1 MKRING
7 FEEARQLL
15 SREAPPLIDEGEA
28 GTKVRQIVDEV
39 MTRGDDALRQFSREF
54 DKVELTELEV
64 PAGQIKAAVEELDEE
79 LFKALKLAAKRV
91 TSFHQKQKEAIEAS
105 VEAMGGKQL
114 LRPLKRAG
122 VYVPGG
128 SASYPSSVLM
138 TAIPAKVAG
147 VKEII
152 MATPPGSD
160 GKVPKATLAAASIA
174 GVERVFAV
182 GGAQAIAAM
191 AFGTETL
198 PRVDK
203 ICGPGNIYVTLAK
216 KFVYGTVDIDG
227 LEGPSEVF
235 MVADAKADPSYCAAD
250 MLAQAEH
257 DPLSTAILATNS
269 PELADAVA
277 AEVGR
282 RLPDM
287 KRRQIIEKSLN
298 ERGVIAVVADLDEAV
313 RLANLYA
320 PEHLLLLVADAE
332 SYFEKIENAG
342 CVFAGYRAT
351 VVIGDYI
358 AGPSHVLPAGG
369 TARFAS
375 PLNVNDFIK
384 LTDAVVVDSVMLKK
398 LGQAAVTIA
407 RAEGLE
413 AHALAV
419 EERLKKKQGG

>member
-1 MKRING
+1 LKRING

-15 SREAPPLIDEGEA
+15 SREAPPLIEEGEA
-28 GTKVRQIVDEV
+28 GTRVRQIIDEV
-39 MTRGDDALRQFSREF
+39 MTRGDDALRQYSRQF
-54 DKVELTELEV
+54 DGVEPAELEV
-64 PAGQIKAAVEELDEE
+64 PAAQLKAAAEELDEE
-79 LFKALKLAAKRV
+79 LFKALKLAARQI
-91 TSFHQKQKEAIEAS
+91 TSFHQKQRDAIEAS
-105 VEAMGGKQL
+105 VAAMDGKQL

-138 TAIPAKVAG
+138 TAIPARVAG

-152 MATPPGSD
+152 MTTPPGSD

-174 GVERVFAV
+174 GVDRVFAV

-216 KFVYGTVDIDG
+216 KMVYGTMDIDG
-227 LEGPSEVF
+227 LAGPSEVF
-235 MVADAKADPSYCAAD
+235 IVADAKADPSYCAAD

-257 DPLSTAILATNS
+257 DPLSTAILATSS
-269 PELADAVA
+269 PELADAVTI
-277 AEVGR
+277 EVGR

-298 ERGVIAVVADLDEAV
+298 EKGIIAVVADVDEAV

-320 PEHLLLLVADAE
+320 PEHLLLLVADAG
-332 SYFEKIENAG
+332 SYLEKIENAG
-342 CVFAGYRAT
+342 CVFAGYKAT
-351 VVIGDYI
+351 VAIGDYV
-358 AGPSHVLPAGG
+358 AGPSHVLPTGG

-384 LTDAVVVDSVMLKK
+384 LTDAVLVDSVLLKK
-398 LGQAAVTIA
+398 LGAAAATIA

-413 AHALAV
+413 AHARAV
-419 EERLKKKQGG
+419 EERLPKKQG